1 MKRFVALLLTSALA
15 LLPCRAAAQ
24 AVKASFIG
32 AITDSSGA
40 TVPDAQ
46 ITILETRTGISRR
59 LASGPSGVYSAPNMD
74 PGLYRITVEKTG
86 FRTVVR
92 DSVELLVNSTQRVD
106 VEIQP
111 GAVAET
117 IEVRGETSLL

>member
-1 MKRFVALLLTSALA
+1 MKRFVALLLTSAVALA
-15 LLPCRAAAQ
+15 LLPCPAAAQ

-59 LASGPSGVYSAPNMD
+59 LSSGPSGAYSAPNMD
-74 PGLYRITVEKTG
+74 PGLYRITVEKIG

-106 VEIQP
+106 VEIQRWRLQRPP
-111 GAVAET
+111 GSS
-117 IEVRGETSLL
+117 R